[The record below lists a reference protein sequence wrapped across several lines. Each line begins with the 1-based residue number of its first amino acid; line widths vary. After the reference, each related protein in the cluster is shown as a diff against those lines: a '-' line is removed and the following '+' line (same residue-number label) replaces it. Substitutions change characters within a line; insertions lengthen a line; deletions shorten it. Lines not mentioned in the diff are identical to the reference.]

1 MPDTVTR
8 TMPTPEI
15 VSFMGLLLNIDFD
28 FLCKFRFT
36 VLDATGKRPRG
47 PRKNLFS
54 PIMRRETVRCSLP

>member
-15 VSFMGLLLNIDFD
+15 VSFMGMPFCLLLNIDFD

-36 VLDATGKRPRG
+36 AYVSDATGKRPRG
-47 PRKNLFS
+47 PRK
-54 PIMRRETVRCSLP
+54 ICSHLS